1 VVRGRQASQSFT
13 LSGRE
18 RRLTASPKQGYRRVR
33 AEGGRS
39 ERRLAVQFFQYG
51 RNSSPERIEIEKRQS
66 ITFDCS

>member
-1 VVRGRQASQSFT
+1 V
-13 LSGRE
+13 
-18 RRLTASPKQGYRRVR
+18 PR
-33 AEGGRS
+33 AGRS